1 VGSPLAVFGAIVAVA
16 ALVQLLLLRPWARMA
31 AQFLAT
37 FLGESA
43 QLESRVRA
51 VGVWVLIAL
60 LAVGVTLIAIGAV
73 FANDMTRA
81 M

>member
-1 VGSPLAVFGAIVAVA
+1 MSSPLAVFGAIVAVA
-16 ALVQLLLLRPWARMA
+16 ALVQLLLLRPWAKMA
-31 AQFLAT
+31 AQILAT
-37 FLGESA
+37 FVGESA

-51 VGVWVLIAL
+51 VGMWVLIAL

-73 FANDMTRA
+73 FASDMTRP